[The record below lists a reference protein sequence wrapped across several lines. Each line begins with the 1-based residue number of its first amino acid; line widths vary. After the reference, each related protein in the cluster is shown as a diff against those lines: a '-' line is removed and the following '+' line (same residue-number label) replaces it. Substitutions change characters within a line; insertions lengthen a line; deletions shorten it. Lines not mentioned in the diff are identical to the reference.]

1 MRGLRVR
8 RIHSSIEPHS
18 CARASFA
25 CAWASDEQARS
36 ATRALL
42 MQCSRLSSQLFEH
55 GATLRSQKHAATV
68 RMQTF
73 DALLCYRR
81 SAQNAF
87 VLRHNAVNDGGRLLA
102 DSETGRG
109 GSLSSF
115 TVVEGLGKGSFG
127 AVFLVEHSMAPAA
140 GEEEEEAWA
149 EGGSVTAAG
158 ALRSSGGPKKK
169 VVLLAMKMVA
179 RETVSSSS
187 KRVRHL
193 EIERRVMAQ
202 IKGHPFVV
210 KLHYALQSP
219 AALFFVMDFCAG
231 GDLFYHLCQLRHT
244 PATPGGRKHF
254 SEDEVKFF
262 AAQVVSALGHLHDH
276 FIVYRYNNKKTTT
289 TPGRLVPRGGG
300 GGGGIL

>member
-1 MRGLRVR
+1 LR
-8 RIHSSIEPHS
+8 SLD
-18 CARASFA
+18 
-25 CAWASDEQARS
+25 ASDERARS

-42 MQCSRLSSQLFEH
+42 LQCSRLSSTLFEH
-55 GATLRSQKHAATV
+55 GATLRSQKLAATV

-87 VLRHNAVNDGGRLLA
+87 VLRHNAVSDGGRLLA
-102 DSETGRG
+102 DSATGRG
-109 GSLSSF
+109 GSLSRF

-127 AVFLVEHSMAPAA
+127 AVFLVEHSMGQAA
-140 GEEEEEAWA
+140 GEEDQEAFA
-149 EGGSVTAAG
+149 EGGVNGDEG
-158 ALRSSGGPKKK
+158 AWSSGGSKQ
-169 VVLLAMKMVA
+169 VALLAMKMVA
-179 RETVSSSS
+179 RETVSSSE

-231 GDLFYHLCQLRHT
+231 GDLFYHLCQLRHH
-244 PATPGGRKHF
+244 PSGGLKHF
-254 SEDEVKFF
+254 REDQVTFF

-276 FIVYRYNNKKTTT
+276 FIVYRYAKGFENPKGEAFVAPFFSTRPH
-289 TPGRLVPRGGG
+289 TPLCPRPRKGT
-300 GGGGIL
+300 